1 MSGRASSESGAAGAP
16 AGVCQARR
24 RDPLSPWSEA
34 ERGEVRRGAGRSAA
48 TSEAYSPGP
57 SPYLSPL
64 RGERGVDASL
74 HPQPLSAG
82 ATRRASR
89 FWLHAFA
96 AVLLLWPAISFADAP
111 PACHGRDLSSLA
123 ASRPDALKS
132 AEQARADWLV
142 NAQGLLWRIDKP
154 GVASSYLF
162 GTIHSSDDRAIALA
176 HKAAAE
182 IKGAK
187 VVATELGGPIDK
199 AEMAEYGAKL
209 LVKALAQDIDTFE
222 PIAAGDRAAVEH
234 YLAARGVNTELAHHI
249 QLWFLTATTAAP
261 VCEARRQAVGLPI
274 VDNVIA
280 QAAKDSGVKV
290 EALETFDEQGSTL
303 AALKPADAA
312 TLLVGG
318 AKKPG
323 LDEDAYATLLDLY
336 AAGRPV
342 EAMPIIDASGLLSK
356 EEIAAEDTFSLLLL
370 GERNRIMAERAKPL
384 LEAGG
389 AFIAVGAFHL
399 AGKGGLV
406 ALFREQGFT
415 LTPLW

>member
-1 MSGRASSESGAAGAP
+1 MSAPVIPAQAGIQGASALAGW
-16 AGVCQARR
+16 AGLDSRLRGNDTLNGVEQRR
-24 RDPLSPWSEA
+24 TPRF
-34 ERGEVRRGAGRSAA
+34 
-48 TSEAYSPGP
+48 
-57 SPYLSPL
+57 PL
-64 RGERGVDASL
+64 RAL
-74 HPQPLSAG
+74 
-82 ATRRASR
+82 
-89 FWLHAFA
+89 A
-96 AVLLLWPAISFADAP
+96 AALFLWPIASFADAP
-111 PACHGRDLSSLA
+111 PVCHGRDLSTLA
-123 ASRPDALKS
+123 AARPDALKS

-142 NAQGLLWRIDKP
+142 NAKGLLWRIDKA
-154 GVASSYLF
+154 GVAPSYLF

-176 HKAAAE
+176 HKAAVE
-182 IKGAK
+182 IRNAK

-199 AEMAEYGAKL
+199 AEMAEFGAKL
-209 LVKALAQDIDTFE
+209 LVKALARDEDTFDA
-222 PIAAGDRAAVEH
+222 IAAADRAAVEH
-234 YLAARGVNTELAHHI
+234 YVSERGVNAELAHHI

-261 VCEARRQAVGLPI
+261 VCEARRQAAGLPI

-280 QAAKDSGVKV
+280 QAAKDAGVRV
-290 EALETFDEQGSTL
+290 VALETFDEQGSTL

-370 GERNRIMAERAKPL
+370 GERNRVMAERAKPL
-384 LEAGG
+384 VEAGG